1 MSPFLLR
8 GSRAYI
14 VLCLYG
20 CNVLSGFVQKV
31 SSRGNFFDLV
41 PGHFILQPQGRQR
54 RKSLGTMVFCAV
66 FIDFRVLYI
75 CFFQMKTDSKYLL
88 TKRADFYSIC
98 YSLSPTHLGCS
109 TQGLLDVGRFDL
121 HLITGGTKSQNQAVL
136 KCMFI
141 FISSL
146 TEQFNLYPY
155 NAQA

>member
-88 TKRADFYSIC
+88 TKRADFYLIC
-98 YSLSPTHLGCS
+98 YSL
-109 TQGLLDVGRFDL
+109 TQSNPSRLRYPGSSRCGKVRLTSYNGWYQIPKPSSAKMHVYFYFKFD
-121 HLITGGTKSQNQAVL
+121 
-136 KCMFI
+136 
-141 FISSL
+141 
-146 TEQFNLYPY
+146 
-155 NAQA
+155 